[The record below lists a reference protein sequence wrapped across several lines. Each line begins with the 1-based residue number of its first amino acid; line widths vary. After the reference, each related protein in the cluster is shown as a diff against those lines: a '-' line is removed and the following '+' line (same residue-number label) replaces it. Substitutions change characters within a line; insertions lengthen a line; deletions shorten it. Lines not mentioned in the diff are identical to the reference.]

1 LVKDSG
7 NSDSS
12 NVTNLNK
19 MEAEQLEAESASVN
33 SVLIDIV
40 NGLSLSDK
48 EERVVQ
54 KDLLDILT
62 NADNGTD
69 DVSEKIVM
77 LVNQSIGSLQR
88 KNDNLQTFIVKINKH
103 LTEIKSF
110 INLTNQDRSDTAN
123 RSSAL
128 QK

>member
-1 LVKDSG
+1 
-7 NSDSS
+7 
-12 NVTNLNK
+12 
-19 MEAEQLEAESASVN
+19 
-33 SVLIDIV
+33 
-40 NGLSLSDK
+40 
-48 EERVVQ
+48 
-54 KDLLDILT
+54 LDILT